1 MRNIIGNTA
10 QYGLVKLIKK
20 KDLKVRS
27 RTSNREILHAALVTS
42 QPAEEVKRILNKR
55 GAEFAALV

>member
-27 RTSNREILHAALVTS
+27 RTSNREIVHAALTHEPIV
-42 QPAEEVKRILNKR
+42 
-55 GAEFAALV
+55 